1 MENIIEKMVSQLEE
15 DTKGMVVDVDDED
28 NECEKST
35 SARYR
40 STDVD
45 MARKVLG
52 VDPQDDILYNHHFVR
67 VIFKPDNV
75 PTEYRSDL
83 IKMPKEGKMVSCNEH
98 GIVVGNAGTKK
109 AEEMVFQVYRLIG
122 TFDLSRSKKDDYY
135 KNIKFWLLHN
145 NKDFSEDLLED
156 MVLDYYA
163 FLEMKKPIFIDQLFS
178 ANDIDLREIN
188 IRRDFLK
195 TLRTP
200 EGISN
205 LQYLTPKKNPKAGA
219 AKDYNE
225 KSLKKQ
231 EAEIKKAAE
240 KKANED
246 QKKKDLRAMV
256 PQMNKLGLYPG
267 DNFIES
273 VKNIIAAY
281 GGDNPVISRMSIP
294 EFKYVPLRNEDE
306 PENWESPEV
315 HGKYFWRRDG
325 LYVKCEKI
333 KEYKMENK
341 KKVLDREYLPA
352 FTDKAVYS
360 KEKVDRKWVATQRY
374 LMYHD
379 AVKNYIVP
387 HLQKYIKAI
396 SMKDIHNEEYV
407 LKELIKAM
415 AEHKG
420 LINDAYERAIVSSY
434 GDYSVQTKI
443 KSSETV
449 GFLTWNERVKFT
461 KSKNPQK
468 IGETKDMYEARI
480 RSILNEEGERSASF
494 HTDIETD
501 EKYRIMG

>member
-1 MENIIEKMVSQLEE
+1 MEDIIKEVMSQLEE
-15 DTKGMVVDVDDED
+15 DTKGLVVGMDDED
-28 NECEKST
+28 EDNVSET
-35 SARYR
+35 SRYHT
-40 STDVD
+40 TDVD

-52 VDPQDDILYNHHFVR
+52 VDPQDDILHNHHFVR

-83 IKMPKEGKMVSCNEH
+83 IKIPKEGKMVSCNEH
-98 GIVVGNAGTKK
+98 GVVIGNAGTKK

-122 TFDLSRSKKDDYY
+122 TFDLPLSKKNDYY
-135 KNIKFWLLHN
+135 KNIKSWLLHN
-145 NKDFSEDLLED
+145 NKDFNEDLLED

-178 ANDIDLREIN
+178 TNDIDLREIN

-200 EGISN
+200 DGISN
-205 LQYLTPKKNPKAGA
+205 LRYLIPKKNPKAGT
-219 AKDYNE
+219 AKDDNE

-231 EAEIKKAAE
+231 EAEIKKAEEE
-240 KKANED
+240 KARED
-246 QKKKDLRAMV
+246 QKKKASRSMTS
-256 PQMNKLGLYPG
+256 QMNKLGLYPG
-267 DNFIES
+267 NNFVES

-281 GGDNPVISRMSIP
+281 GGDKPIISRMSIP

-315 HGKYFWRRDG
+315 HSKYFWRRQDC
-325 LYVKCEKI
+325 YVKCGKI
-333 KEYKMENK
+333 KEYRMEDK
-341 KKVLDREYLPA
+341 KKVLDREYIPA
-352 FTDKAVYS
+352 FTDRAVYS
-360 KEKVDRKWVATQRY
+360 KEKVDKKLIADQRY

-387 HLQKYIKAI
+387 HFQKYVKAI
-396 SMKDIHNEEYV
+396 SMKDRHKEEYV
-407 LKELIKAM
+407 IKELIKAM
-415 AEHKG
+415 TKHRS
-420 LINDAYERAIVSSY
+420 LINDAYEQAIVSSY

-449 GFLTWNERVKFT
+449 GFLTWNERVKLT

-468 IGETKDMYEARI
+468 IWETKDAYEARI
-480 RSILNEEGERSASF
+480 RSILDKEGERSASIN
-494 HTDIETD
+494 TTIETD
-501 EKYRIMG
+501 KYTIMG